1 MVVGAIWNVGSPVIA
16 TSTTLETSSVHKCR
30 TNKSL
35 LLSLMDPTRF
45 LLPQGARRV
54 KCATEFG
61 C

>member
-1 MVVGAIWNVGSPVIA
+1 MSGLLPQ
-16 TSTTLETSSVHKCR
+16 

-35 LLSLMDPTRF
+35 LLSLMDPARF